1 MGMQKMGV
9 EATIKEIAS
18 ELEKI
23 ANTKTVVGE
32 PITAAGKTIIPI
44 SRISMGFGAGGG
56 EGKKDNESGYGGG
69 GGAGAK
75 IEPVAFIMI
84 SEDEARI
91 FRISER
97 NDAGSIL
104 SAIPDLVPDIIDKL
118 KGMKGKHK
126 KEEKPEEQEIK
137 EREVREGETTGSTE
151 AHVEKGG
158 CFQ

>member
-1 MGMQKMGV
+1 MGV
-9 EATIKEIAS
+9 EETIKEIAS

-44 SRISMGFGAGGG
+44 SKISMGFGAGGG
-56 EGKKDNESGYGGG
+56 EGKKDNESGFGGG

-84 SEDEARI
+84 SEEEAKI

-97 NDAGSIL
+97 SDAGSIL
-104 SAIPDLVPDIIDKL
+104 SAIPDLVPDIMDRL
-118 KGMKGKHK
+118 KGMKGKNK
-126 KEEKPEEQEIK
+126 KEEKPEEKEIR
-137 EREVREGETTGSTE
+137 EREVRAGETTEHTE
-151 AHVEKGG
+151 AQVEKG
-158 CFQ
+158 

>member
-1 MGMQKMGV
+1 MQKMGV
-9 EATIKEIAS
+9 EETIKEIAS

-44 SRISMGFGAGGG
+44 SKISMGFGAGGG
-56 EGKKDNESGYGGG
+56 EGKRDNESGYGGG

-84 SEDEARI
+84 SEEEARI

-97 NDAGSIL
+97 SDAGSIL
-104 SAIPDLVPDIIDKL
+104 NVIPDLVPDIMDRL
-118 KGMKGKHK
+118 KGIKGKNK
-126 KEEKPEEQEIK
+126 KEEKGEEKEFK
-137 EREVREGETTGSTE
+137 EREAREGENTGHTE
-151 AHVEKGG
+151 AYVEKGG
-158 CFQ
+158 CFK

>member
-1 MGMQKMGV
+1 MQKMGV
-9 EATIKEIAS
+9 DETIKEIAS
-18 ELEKI
+18 ELERI
-23 ANTKTVVGE
+23 ATTKTVVGE

-56 EGKKDNESGYGGG
+56 EGKRDNESGYGGG

-84 SEDEARI
+84 SSEEAKI
-91 FRISER
+91 FRISEK

-104 SAIPDLVPDIIDKL
+104 SIIPELVPDIMDRL
-118 KGMKGKHK
+118 KGVKGKNK
-126 KEEKPEEQEIK
+126 KEERQEEK
-137 EREVREGETTGSTE
+137 EFKEREGETTGHTE
-151 AHVEKGG
+151 AYVEKGG

>member
-1 MGMQKMGV
+1 MGV
-9 EATIKEIAS
+9 EETIKEIAG
-18 ELEKI
+18 ELERI

-56 EGKKDNESGYGGG
+56 EGKRESESGYGGG

-84 SEDEARI
+84 SAEEARI

-97 NDAGSIL
+97 NDVGTLLNS
-104 SAIPDLVPDIIDKL
+104 IPDLVPEIMDKL
-118 KGMKGKHK
+118 KSVRGKNK
-126 KEEKPEEQEIK
+126 KEEKFEEKDIKESVVSEKEGKQETEIK
-137 EREVREGETTGSTE
+137 
-151 AHVEKGG
+151 VEKEG
-158 CFQ
+158 CFH